1 MENTRKVE
9 MEKIYKEIKF
19 TKTISKNQTAHMFSN
34 CHTKFYCTISYNGK
48 KYSSNYQCNVNFS
61 KTDNESMKQDFL
73 NCCFLDAF
81 SYINNQD
88 VYTFAE
94 EFGYDYYE
102 NSKEVKRI
110 YLACEKA
117 YNKLYDMFG
126 EDFDDLNEYIEELN
140 Y

>member
-61 KTDNESMKQDFL
+61 KTDNNEGLSEAELRYGADIK
-73 NCCFLDAF
+73 N
-81 SYINNQD
+81 YI
-88 VYTFAE
+88 
-94 EFGYDYYE
+94 
-102 NSKEVKRI
+102 
-110 YLACEKA
+110 
-117 YNKLYDMFG
+117 
-126 EDFDDLNEYIEELN
+126 
-140 Y
+140 

>member
-19 TKTISKNQTAHMFSN
+19 AKTLAKNQTAHMFSKD
-34 CHTKFYCTISYNGK
+34 HTKFNCTIFYNDK

-73 NCCFLDAF
+73 HCCFLDAF
-81 SYINNQD
+81 GYINSQNIYD
-88 VYTFAE
+88 FSD

-102 NSKEVKRI
+102 NPKEIKRI
-110 YLACEKA
+110 YSLCEKA
-117 YNKLYDMFG
+117 YNKLSDMFG